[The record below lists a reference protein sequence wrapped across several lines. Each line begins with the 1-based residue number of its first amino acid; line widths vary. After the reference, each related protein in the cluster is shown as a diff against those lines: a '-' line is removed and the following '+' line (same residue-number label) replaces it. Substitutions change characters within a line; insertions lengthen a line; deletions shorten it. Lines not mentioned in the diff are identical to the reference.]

1 MVEAR
6 QQNRR
11 WSLLPTVC
19 YLGIV
24 VLRHRLPGETCRQ
37 NPDCDNHFGPWLNR
51 NVRHRPQASYVLA
64 PHI

>member
-51 NVRHRPQASYVLA
+51 NVRHRP
-64 PHI
+64 